1 MPMPSIWREW
11 NFILNTSSGSIFNL
25 SSCCIAVVSTD
36 IVPSITSS
44 FEASTSGSN
53 LSMDKMYSPSDASFT
68 TCCNFAMIDGRRSRM
83 DFALELAGLKS
94 VVFKTSFLKYK
105 NPAQAMRRIKPAII
119 INFFTLHKPQIS
131 NQFGLWEAEYSEWG
145 MLLGCTSIARRRGC

>member
-1 MPMPSIWREW
+1 
-11 NFILNTSSGSIFNL
+11 
-25 SSCCIAVVSTD
+25 
-36 IVPSITSS
+36 
-44 FEASTSGSN
+44 
-53 LSMDKMYSPSDASFT
+53 
-68 TCCNFAMIDGRRSRM
+68 M

-131 NQFGLWEAEYSEWG
+131 NQFGLWEAEYSE
-145 MLLGCTSIARRRGC
+145 